1 MDDSPIGRNGEV
13 MIGLGV
19 RVYRLAAKVM
29 GMALCR
35 HEIVDSVYANRGVGR
50 GEIAFGRSDID
61 LSIITRTP
69 DPETGDACELLS
81 LYRRVCALR
90 RINPALT
97 HMMLYDLRGL
107 DRFPRSDSY
116 MGSQER
122 RSMLLLAGRP
132 ALMPIVPVRRI
143 DAVRYVPF
151 WCDRLFPMAI
161 TQNNRR
167 NLRKVTIEIWKS
179 WAVTRNIV
187 SEPYLTLREGEQ
199 KALSHPDGAP
209 LAAAIT
215 DPHRSVEFVMKLAG
229 MLHDE
234 LLPPLKKLREPM
246 ILRLLMPPR
255 SKQRVLVLLPHPEAA
270 LPAECFEPQS
280 FIATPEL
287 LDLSLHY
294 FNPFLE
300 WTLPMELKSLG
311 FAAPSPIE
319 FVRACLLFGQEN
331 TLRLPGF
338 ARSETWLP
346 HAISEFNE
354 YSLPYLRNGENPPP
368 MSEESM
374 RSALGHTSDCSEYYL
389 REYAGLYRRS
399 VRQLEVLEKL
409 EEPGIYPAD

>member
-1 MDDSPIGRNGEV
+1 MSDWA
-13 MIGLGV
+13 V
-19 RVYRLAAKVM
+19 RVYRLAARIM
-29 GMALCR
+29 GLALCR
-35 HEIVDSVYANRGVGR
+35 HEIVESVYANRGVGR

-69 DPETGDACELLS
+69 DPETGDAAELLS
-81 LYRRVCALR
+81 LYRRVCVLR

-107 DRFPRSDSY
+107 DRFPRADSY

-122 RSMLLLAGRP
+122 RSMFLLAGRP
-132 ALMPIVPVRRI
+132 APIPVVPVRRI

-161 TQNNRR
+161 AQKNRR

-179 WAVTRNIV
+179 WAVARGIV
-187 SEPYLTLREGEQ
+187 AEPYLTLREGEQ
-199 KALSHPDGAP
+199 KARSHPAGSG
-209 LAAAIT
+209 LAEAIH
-215 DPHRSVEFVMKLAG
+215 DPRRSVEFVMKLAD

-234 LLPPLKKLREPM
+234 LLPPLEKLREPM
-246 ILRLLMPPR
+246 ILRQMMPPR
-255 SKQRVLVLLPHPEAA
+255 SKQRILIILPHAEAS
-270 LPAECFEPQS
+270 LPAEGFEAQA

-300 WTLPMELKSLG
+300 WSLPPELKRLG
-311 FAAPSPIE
+311 FSTPKPIE

-346 HAISEFNE
+346 HAISEYNE
-354 YSLPYLRNGENPPP
+354 YSIPYLRNGDVPPP
-368 MSEESM
+368 MPEDAA
-374 RSALGHTSDCSEYYL
+374 RAALGHNSDSSEYYL
-389 REYAGLYRRS
+389 NEYTRLYHRT
-399 VRQLEVLEKL
+399 VRQLEILERL
-409 EEPGIYPAD
+409 EEPGIYPAA